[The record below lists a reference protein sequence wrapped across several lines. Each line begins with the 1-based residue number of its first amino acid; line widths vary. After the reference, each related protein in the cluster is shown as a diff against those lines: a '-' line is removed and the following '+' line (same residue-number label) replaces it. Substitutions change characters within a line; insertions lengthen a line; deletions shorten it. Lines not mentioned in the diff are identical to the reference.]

1 MSGEMISLKEN
12 YEFTRAYKRGK
23 SVVHWALVVYI
34 FKNKTKNNR
43 VGITTSKKIGKAVTR
58 NRARRVIRAAYRQNE
73 ELLKTGYDFVFVARA
88 KTAEMKS
95 DDLARIMKKLFEK
108 GKVINEKP
116 ADQPDTVL

>member
-1 MSGEMISLKEN
+1 MISLKEN

-23 SVVHWALVVYI
+23 CVVHWSLVIYI

-43 VGITTSKKIGKAVTR
+43 VGITTSKKIGKAVQR

-95 DDLARIMKKLFEK
+95 DDLAKVMKKLFEK
-108 GKVINEKP
+108 GKMINEKP

>member
-23 SVVHWALVVYI
+23 CVVHWCLVVYI

-95 DDLARIMKKLFEK
+95 DDLAKIMKKLFEK
-108 GKVINEKP
+108 GKVINEKT
-116 ADQPDTVL
+116 ADQSDTVL

>member
-23 SVVHWALVVYI
+23 CVVHWGLVVYI

-95 DDLARIMKKLFEK
+95 DDLAKVMKKLFEK

>member
-1 MSGEMISLKEN
+1 MHCSC
-12 YEFTRAYKRGK
+12 
-23 SVVHWALVVYI
+23 VYI

-95 DDLARIMKKLFEK
+95 DDLAKVMKKLFEK
-108 GKVINEKP
+108 GKVINEKS